1 MSDTR
6 PPITAGP
13 IERAFKFLK
22 STSVSGSGAGEG
34 VGVAEGDDISCA
46 DKVEIAQLENQIAQK
61 NANRVVMRRLPSR
74 CIAVGQALRLPFLE
88 EGLRSF
94 APRGIVVRL

>member
-1 MSDTR
+1 MSETR

-22 STSVSGSGAGEG
+22 NASMSGSGDGEG
-34 VGVAEGDDISCA
+34 IGVAEGDGVFCA
-46 DKVEIAQLENQIAQK
+46 DKLEIPQLENQNAQK
-61 NANRVVMRRLPSR
+61 NASRVVMRRLPSR

-94 APRGIVVRL
+94 APRRFVVRL

>member
-34 VGVAEGDDISCA
+34 VAVAEGDDVSCA
-46 DKVEIAQLENQIAQK
+46 DKVEMAQLENQIAQK
-61 NANRVVMRRLPSR
+61 NASRVVMRGYLRVASPQGKRFACRFWKRACARLRPAES
-74 CIAVGQALRLPFLE
+74 L
-88 EGLRSF
+88 
-94 APRGIVVRL
+94 

>member
-13 IERAFKFLK
+13 IGRAFKFLK
-22 STSVSGSGAGEG
+22 RTSASGSGAGEG
-34 VGVAEGDDISCA
+34 MGVAEGDDVSCA

-74 CIAVGQALRLPFLE
+74 CIAVGQAIRLPFLE

-94 APRGIVVRL
+94 APHGIVVRL

>member
-22 STSVSGSGAGEG
+22 SASPSRIGEEEGLDVAAGDGA
-34 VGVAEGDDISCA
+34 SCA
-46 DKVEIAQLENQIAQK
+46 DEIEIAKLETRKVQK
-61 NANRVVMRRLPSR
+61 WTIRLFMRAYHRVE
-74 CIAVGQALRLPFLE
+74 PF
-88 EGLRSF
+88 
-94 APRGIVVRL
+94 

>member
-22 STSVSGSGAGEG
+22 NASMSGSGDGEG
-34 VGVAEGDDISCA
+34 IGVAEGDEVFCA
-46 DKVEIAQLENQIAQK
+46 DTLEIPQLENQNAQK
-61 NANRVVMRRLPSR
+61 NASRVVMRKLPSR
-74 CIAVGQALRLPFLE
+74 CIVVGQALRLPFLE

>member
-22 STSVSGSGAGEG
+22 SASVSGSGAREG
-34 VGVAEGDDISCA
+34 VGVAEGDDVSCA
-46 DKVEIAQLENQIAQK
+46 DKVEIAQPENQTAQR
-61 NANRVVMRRLPSR
+61 NVSRVLIRKLPSR
-74 CIAVGQALRLPFLE
+74 CIAVGQALRLAFLE
-88 EGLRSF
+88 EAVRSL

>member
-22 STSVSGSGAGEG
+22 SASLSGSGEGEG
-34 VGVAEGDDISCA
+34 LTVAEGDGASCA
-46 DKVEIAQLENQIAQK
+46 EIEIAQLENQNAQEH
-61 NANRVVMRRLPSR
+61 ASRIVMRTLPSR
-74 CIAVGQALRLPFLE
+74 STVVGQAFRLPGQGRACFIIAIDLLSAE
-88 EGLRSF
+88 PL
-94 APRGIVVRL
+94 

>member
-1 MSDTR
+1 M
-6 PPITAGP
+6 
-13 IERAFKFLK
+13 
-22 STSVSGSGAGEG
+22 
-34 VGVAEGDDISCA
+34 GVADGDDVSCA
-46 DKVEIAQLENQIAQK
+46 DKVEMAQLENQTAQK
-61 NANRVVMRRLPSR
+61 NASRVVMRRLPSR

>member
-13 IERAFKFLK
+13 VERAFKFLK

-34 VGVAEGDDISCA
+34 VAVAEGDDVSCA

-61 NANRVVMRRLPSR
+61 NASRVVMRRLPSR
-74 CIAVGQALRLPFLE
+74 CIAVGQAFRLALLE
-88 EGLRSF
+88 DGVRSL